1 MESTKNTAYIE
12 RFKAALSPGAIALL
26 SLLLL
31 GYVGLGETLR
41 SYPGLQHDRLVAQGE
56 VVQTEI
62 NTFLQAGLPLRQ
74 FVGFETLAT
83 PLIDSDSLLQ
93 SIVVSDLRGSIL
105 FSASAQGQ
113 DPVSALQDQPLPIGE
128 TKTGLSPAFTIQE
141 TPQNYIAV
149 LPLENKFE
157 TVGFLS
163 ITLDKVSILS
173 AVKEKFGMV
182 FGIMLALAAVILL
195 GAFFMNGFR
204 ASVSGRFLQPF
215 FAAIFIIAAG
225 VVTTV
230 TIQIYSQGVQA
241 KASAL
246 ADSLSTRV
254 GTVLDLGLDLED
266 ISGVNQALI
275 DYHQRNPE
283 LDSVALTLNGEA
295 AYHSNKELIGG
306 QWSEPQN
313 SFVYQQALVPEG
325 QNSSKDQ
332 FSLVL
337 AVPKSVVYSRVAR
350 NVKNFAVLFLAT
362 VFLTALFF
370 KLSVVLEERKRKKEM
385 SESVTA
391 VTDAT
396 GLEALR
402 ELEYDSD
409 SSKAY
414 RLALLTPLFFVAVFL
429 EAMNA
434 SFLPQLIQEVSVL
447 SGLGAGFTA
456 QVFILFFLAFALTL
470 VPAGKFAEIHG
481 SRGLLLTGSIL
492 TASSQILLAFIESAS
507 VWVQAYFGA
516 GAIEILC
523 LARVVSGIGQGFLL
537 IGTQA
542 FILENTPESRRT
554 QGNNLIV
561 YGYNGGIIS
570 GAAIGALL
578 AVYLGYAG
586 VFLIAGIIGF
596 LCAIYVFVLLS
607 SGHSSNK
614 SSALEE
620 GGDTQRGSLRQYLS
634 GYLDLF
640 KVLGDLK
647 FLNTIIAVGIPTKA
661 ILTGVTIFAIPLIL
675 STLDYAPDDI
685 GQIIMIY
692 GLGVVLAS
700 HFISKHV
707 DRTGSS
713 TNVLFGGAILSSIG
727 LLLIGVMLEAPTIVT
742 EFLNLNPE
750 RFSGWI
756 EVTALILGVALL
768 GVAHGFI
775 NAPVV
780 THVAEARVTEK
791 IGLAPSTAIY
801 RFLER
806 LGHVAGPLIVAQFL
820 LLFGMQPSTLLYLA
834 LAIVILGLIFRIVA
848 LSDSRPARERAA

>member
-1 MESTKNTAYIE
+1 MESTKNTAYLE

-56 VVQTEI
+56 VVQTEM

-74 FVGFETLAT
+74 FVGFETLAA
-83 PLIDSDSLLQ
+83 PLVDSDSLLQ

-105 FSASAQGQ
+105 FSASAQGR
-113 DPVSALQDQPLPIGE
+113 DPVSALPDQPLPIGKTE
-128 TKTGLSPAFTIQE
+128 TGLSPAFTIQE
-141 TPQNYIAV
+141 TPKNYIAV

-173 AVKEKFGMV
+173 AVKERFGMV
-182 FGIMLALAAVILL
+182 FGIMLALAAIILL
-195 GAFFMNGFR
+195 GAFFLHGFR
-204 ASVSGRFLQPF
+204 SSVSGRWLQPF

-254 GTVLDLGLDLED
+254 GTVLDLGLNLED

-283 LDSVALTLNGEA
+283 LDSVALTLNGEV
-295 AYHSNKELIGG
+295 AYHNDQELIGR
-306 QWSEPQN
+306 QWSEPEDC
-313 SFVYQQALVPEG
+313 FVYRQALLPEG
-325 QNSSKDQ
+325 QNASEGQ
-332 FSLVL
+332 VSLVL

-370 KLSVVLEERKRKKEM
+370 KLSVVLEERKKKKEM
-385 SESVTA
+385 SETATA
-391 VTDAT
+391 VTDAS

-409 SSKAY
+409 SSKAF
-414 RLALLTPLFFVAVFL
+414 RLALLKPLFFVAVFL

-470 VPAGKFAEIHG
+470 VPAGKFAEVHG

-492 TASSQILLAFIESAS
+492 TASSQILLAFIDTAS
-507 VWVQAYFGA
+507 VWVQAHFGA

-554 QGNNLIV
+554 QGNNIIV

-586 VFLIAGIIGF
+586 VFLVAGIVGV
-596 LCAIYVFVLLS
+596 LCATYVFVLLPS
-607 SGHSSNK
+607 RDSSNNT
-614 SSALEE
+614 SALEE
-620 GGDTQRGSLRQYLS
+620 GNSTQPGGLKQYFS
-634 GYLDLF
+634 GYLDVF
-640 KVLGDLK
+640 KILGDLK

-675 STLDYAPDDI
+675 SELDYAADDI

-700 HFISKHV
+700 HFISRQV

-713 TNVLFGGAILSSIG
+713 TNVLFGGVILSSIG
-727 LLLIGVMLEAPTIVT
+727 LMLIGVMLEAPATLS
-742 EFLNLNPE
+742 EFLNLNLE

-756 EVTALILGVALL
+756 EATALISGVLLL

-780 THVAEARVTEK
+780 THVAEAKIAKE

-806 LGHVAGPLIVAQFL
+806 LGHIAGPLIVAQFL
-820 LLFGMQPSTLLYLA
+820 LWFGMQPSTLLYIA
-834 LAIVILGLIFRIVA
+834 LVVVILGLIFRIVSF
-848 LSDSRPARERAA
+848 SDSPSAREPAV

>member
-56 VVQTEI
+56 VVQTEM

-83 PLIDSDSLLQ
+83 PLVDSDSLLQ

-105 FSASAQGQ
+105 FSASAQGR
-113 DPVSALQDQPLPIGE
+113 DPVSALPDQPLPIGKTE
-128 TKTGLSPAFTIQE
+128 TGLSPAFTIQE
-141 TPQNYIAV
+141 TPKNYIAV

-173 AVKEKFGMV
+173 AVKERFGMV
-182 FGIMLALAAVILL
+182 FGIMLALAAIILL
-195 GAFFMNGFR
+195 GAFFLHGFR
-204 ASVSGRFLQPF
+204 SSVSGRWLQPF
-215 FAAIFIIAAG
+215 FAAIFIVGMG

-230 TIQIYSQGVQA
+230 TVQIYSQGVQA

-254 GTVLDLGLDLED
+254 GTVLDLGLNLED

-283 LDSVALTLNGEA
+283 LDSVALTLNGEV
-295 AYHSNKELIGG
+295 AYHNDKELIGG
-306 QWSEPQN
+306 QWSEPEDC
-313 SFVYQQALVPEG
+313 FVYRQALLPEG
-325 QNSSKDQ
+325 QNASEGQ
-332 FSLVL
+332 VSLVL
-337 AVPKSVVYSRVAR
+337 SVPKSVVYSRVAR

-385 SESVTA
+385 SETATA
-391 VTDAT
+391 VTDAS

-409 SSKAY
+409 SSKAF
-414 RLALLTPLFFVAVFL
+414 RLALLKPLFFVAVFL

-492 TASSQILLAFIESAS
+492 TASSQILLAFIDTAS
-507 VWVQAYFGA
+507 VWVQAHFGA

-523 LARVVSGIGQGFLL
+523 LARVVSGVGQGFLL

-554 QGNNLIV
+554 QGNNIIV

-586 VFLIAGIIGF
+586 VFLVAGIVGV
-596 LCAIYVFVLLS
+596 LCATYVFVLLPS
-607 SGHSSNK
+607 TGPSNNT
-614 SSALEE
+614 SAREDSNSAQP
-620 GGDTQRGSLRQYLS
+620 GGLKQYFS
-634 GYLDLF
+634 GYLDVF
-640 KVLGDLK
+640 KILGDLK

-675 STLDYAPDDI
+675 SELDYAADDI

-700 HFISKHV
+700 HFISRQV

-713 TNVLFGGAILSSIG
+713 TNVLFGGVILSSIG
-727 LLLIGVMLEAPTIVT
+727 LMLIGVMLEAPATLSEI
-742 EFLNLNPE
+742 LNLNLE

-756 EVTALILGVALL
+756 EVTALIFGVLLL
-768 GVAHGFI
+768 GAAHGFI
-775 NAPVV
+775 NAPVL
-780 THVAEARVTEK
+780 THVAQAKVAKE

-820 LLFGMQPSTLLYLA
+820 LWFGMQPSTLLYIA
-834 LAIVILGLIFRIVA
+834 LVIVILGLIFRIVSF
-848 LSDSRPARERAA
+848 SDLPSARESAV

>member
-1 MESTKNTAYIE
+1 MESTKNTAYLE

-56 VVQTEI
+56 VVQTEM

-74 FVGFETLAT
+74 FVGFETLAA
-83 PLIDSDSLLQ
+83 PLVDSDSLLQ

-105 FSASAQGQ
+105 FSASAQGR
-113 DPVSALQDQPLPIGE
+113 DPVSALPDQPLPIGKTE
-128 TKTGLSPAFTIQE
+128 TGLSPAFTIQE
-141 TPQNYIAV
+141 TPKNYIAV

-173 AVKEKFGMV
+173 AVKERFGMV
-182 FGIMLALAAVILL
+182 FGIMLALAAIILL
-195 GAFFMNGFR
+195 GAFFLHGFR
-204 ASVSGRFLQPF
+204 SSVSGRWLQPF
-215 FAAIFIIAAG
+215 FAAIFIIAMG

-254 GTVLDLGLDLED
+254 GTVLDLGLNLED

-283 LDSVALTLNGEA
+283 LDSVALTLNGEV
-295 AYHSNKELIGG
+295 AYHNDKGLIGRE
-306 QWSEPQN
+306 WSEPEDC
-313 SFVYQQALVPEG
+313 FVYRQALLPEG
-325 QNSSKDQ
+325 QNASEGQ
-332 FSLVL
+332 VSLVL

-385 SESVTA
+385 SETATA
-391 VTDAT
+391 VTDAS

-409 SSKAY
+409 SSKAF
-414 RLALLTPLFFVAVFL
+414 RLALLKPLFFVAVFL

-470 VPAGKFAEIHG
+470 VPAGKFAEVHG

-492 TASSQILLAFIESAS
+492 TASSQILLAFIDTAS
-507 VWVQAYFGA
+507 VWVQAHFGA

-554 QGNNLIV
+554 QGNNIIV

-586 VFLIAGIIGF
+586 VFLVAGIVGV
-596 LCAIYVFVLLS
+596 LCATYVFVLLPS
-607 SGHSSNK
+607 RDSSNNT
-614 SSALEE
+614 SALEE
-620 GGDTQRGSLRQYLS
+620 GNSTQPGGLKQYFS
-634 GYLDLF
+634 GYLDVF
-640 KVLGDLK
+640 KILGDLK

-675 STLDYAPDDI
+675 SELDYAADDI

-700 HFISKHV
+700 HFISRQV

-713 TNVLFGGAILSSIG
+713 TNVLFGGVILSSIG
-727 LLLIGVMLEAPTIVT
+727 LMLIGVMLEAPATLSEILD
-742 EFLNLNPE
+742 LNLEP
-750 RFSGWI
+750 FSGWI
-756 EVTALILGVALL
+756 EATALISGVLLL
-768 GVAHGFI
+768 GLAHGFI

-780 THVAEARVTEK
+780 THVAEAKVAKE

-820 LLFGMQPSTLLYLA
+820 LWFGMQPSTLLYIA
-834 LAIVILGLIFRIVA
+834 LVVVILGLIFRIVSF
-848 LSDSRPARERAA
+848 SDSPSAREPAV

>member
-1 MESTKNTAYIE
+1 MESIKNTPYIE

-41 SYPGLQHDRLVAQGE
+41 SYPVLQHDRLVAQGE

-74 FVGFETLAT
+74 FVGFETLAA
-83 PLIDSDSLLQ
+83 PLVDSDSLLH
-93 SIVVSDLRGSIL
+93 SIVVSNLGGSLL
-105 FSASAQGQ
+105 FSASAQGR
-113 DPVSALQDQPLPIGE
+113 DPVSALRDQPLPIGE

-141 TPQNYIAV
+141 TSQNYIAV
-149 LPLENKFE
+149 LPLQNKFE

-163 ITLDKVSILS
+163 IALDKVSILS

-182 FGIMLALAAVILL
+182 FGIMLVLAAVILL
-195 GAFFMNGFR
+195 GAFFLHGFR
-204 ASVSGRFLQPF
+204 SSVSGRWLQPF
-215 FAAIFIIAAG
+215 FAAIFIIAVG

-254 GTVLDLGLDLED
+254 GTVLDLGLNLED

-283 LDSVALTLNGEA
+283 LDSVALTLNGEV
-295 AYHSNKELIGG
+295 AYHNDKELIGG
-306 QWSEPQN
+306 QWSEPEN
-313 SFVYQQALVPEG
+313 CFVYRQALLPGNE
-325 QNSSKDQ
+325 NASEDQ
-332 FSLVL
+332 VSLVL

-370 KLSVVLEERKRKKEM
+370 KLSVVLEERKKKKEM
-385 SESVTA
+385 SETVTA
-391 VTDAT
+391 VTDAS

-409 SSKAY
+409 SSKTF
-414 RLALLTPLFFVAVFL
+414 RLALLKPLFFVAVFL

-447 SGLGAGFTA
+447 SGLGTGFTA

-492 TASSQILLAFIESAS
+492 TASSQLLLAFIDTAS
-507 VWVQAYFGA
+507 VWVQAHFGA

-554 QGNNLIV
+554 QGNNIIV

-586 VFLIAGIIGF
+586 VFLVAGIVGV
-596 LCAIYVFVLLS
+596 LCATYVLVLFPS
-607 SGHSSNK
+607 RHPSIDTPT
-614 SSALEE
+614 LEE
-620 GGDTQRGSLRQYLS
+620 GSSAQPGGLKQYFS
-634 GYLDLF
+634 GYLDIF
-640 KVLGDLK
+640 KILGDLK
-647 FLNTIIAVGIPTKA
+647 FLNTIIAVGIPTKG

-675 STLDYAPDDI
+675 SDLDYAADDI

-700 HFISKHV
+700 HFISKQV

-713 TNVLFGGAILSSIG
+713 TDVLFGGVILSSIG
-727 LLLIGVMLEAPTIVT
+727 LMLIGVMLEAPATLS
-742 EFLNLNPE
+742 EFLNLNLE
-750 RFSGWI
+750 RVSGWI
-756 EVTALILGVALL
+756 EVTALISGVLLL

-780 THVAEARVTEK
+780 THVAEAKIAKE

-806 LGHVAGPLIVAQFL
+806 LGHIAGPLIVAQFL
-820 LLFGMQPSTLLYLA
+820 LWFGMHPSTLLYLA
-834 LAIVILGLIFRIVA
+834 LVTVILGLIFRIVSF
-848 LSDSRPARERAA
+848 SDSSSTRERAV

>member
-1 MESTKNTAYIE
+1 
-12 RFKAALSPGAIALL
+12 
-26 SLLLL
+26 
-31 GYVGLGETLR
+31 
-41 SYPGLQHDRLVAQGE
+41 
-56 VVQTEI
+56 
-62 NTFLQAGLPLRQ
+62 
-74 FVGFETLAT
+74 
-83 PLIDSDSLLQ
+83 
-93 SIVVSDLRGSIL
+93 
-105 FSASAQGQ
+105 
-113 DPVSALQDQPLPIGE
+113 
-128 TKTGLSPAFTIQE
+128 
-141 TPQNYIAV
+141 
-149 LPLENKFE
+149 
-157 TVGFLS
+157 
-163 ITLDKVSILS
+163 
-173 AVKEKFGMV
+173 
-182 FGIMLALAAVILL
+182 
-195 GAFFMNGFR
+195 
-204 ASVSGRFLQPF
+204 
-215 FAAIFIIAAG
+215 
-225 VVTTV
+225 
-230 TIQIYSQGVQA
+230 
-241 KASAL
+241 
-246 ADSLSTRV
+246 
-254 GTVLDLGLDLED
+254 
-266 ISGVNQALI
+266 
-275 DYHQRNPE
+275 
-283 LDSVALTLNGEA
+283 
-295 AYHSNKELIGG
+295 
-306 QWSEPQN
+306 
-313 SFVYQQALVPEG
+313 
-325 QNSSKDQ
+325 
-332 FSLVL
+332 
-337 AVPKSVVYSRVAR
+337 
-350 NVKNFAVLFLAT
+350 
-362 VFLTALFF
+362 
-370 KLSVVLEERKRKKEM
+370 M
-385 SESVTA
+385 SETATA
-391 VTDAT
+391 VTDAS

-402 ELEYDSD
+402 ELEHDSD
-409 SSKAY
+409 SSKAF

-492 TASSQILLAFIESAS
+492 TASSQILLTFIETAS

-554 QGNNLIV
+554 QGNNIIV

-586 VFLIAGIIGF
+586 VFLVAGIIGF
-596 LCAIYVFVLLS
+596 LCAIYVFVLLP

-614 SSALEE
+614 TSELEE
-620 GGDTQRGSLRQYLS
+620 GSSAQRGSLKQYFS
-634 GYLDLF
+634 GYLDIF
-640 KVLGDLK
+640 KIFGDLK

-675 STLDYAPDDI
+675 SALDYAPDDI

-713 TNVLFGGAILSSIG
+713 TNVLFGGVILSSIG
-727 LLLIGVMLEAPTIVT
+727 LMLIGVMLEAPTTVS
-742 EFLNLNPE
+742 EFLNLDLE

-756 EVTALILGVALL
+756 EVTALIVGVALL

-780 THVAEARVTEK
+780 THVAEARVAQQ

-820 LLFGMQPSTLLYLA
+820 LWFGMQPSTLLYLA
-834 LAIVILGLIFRIVA
+834 LVVLILGLIFRIV
-848 LSDSRPARERAA
+848 SFSHSSSARERAA

>member
-1 MESTKNTAYIE
+1 VESTKNTAYLE

-56 VVQTEI
+56 VVQTEM

-74 FVGFETLAT
+74 FVGFETLAA
-83 PLIDSDSLLQ
+83 PLVDSDSLLQ

-105 FSASAQGQ
+105 FSASAQGR
-113 DPVSALQDQPLPIGE
+113 DPVSALPDQPLPIGKTE
-128 TKTGLSPAFTIQE
+128 TGLSPAFTIQE
-141 TPQNYIAV
+141 TPKNYIAV

-173 AVKEKFGMV
+173 AVKERFGMV
-182 FGIMLALAAVILL
+182 FGIMLALAAIILL
-195 GAFFMNGFR
+195 GAFFLHGFR
-204 ASVSGRFLQPF
+204 SSVSGRWLQPF
-215 FAAIFIIAAG
+215 FAAIFIIAMG

-254 GTVLDLGLDLED
+254 GTVLDLGLNLED

-283 LDSVALTLNGEA
+283 LDSVALTLNGEV
-295 AYHSNKELIGG
+295 AYHNDKGLIGR
-306 QWSEPQN
+306 QWSEPEDC
-313 SFVYQQALVPEG
+313 FVYRQALLPEG
-325 QNSSKDQ
+325 QNASEGQ
-332 FSLVL
+332 VSLVL

-370 KLSVVLEERKRKKEM
+370 KLSVVLEDRKRKKEM
-385 SESVTA
+385 SETATA
-391 VTDAT
+391 VTDAS

-409 SSKAY
+409 SSKAF
-414 RLALLTPLFFVAVFL
+414 RLALLKPLFFVAVFL

-470 VPAGKFAEIHG
+470 VPAGKFAEVHG

-492 TASSQILLAFIESAS
+492 TASSQILLAFIDTAS
-507 VWVQAYFGA
+507 VWVQAHFGA

-554 QGNNLIV
+554 QGNNIIV

-586 VFLIAGIIGF
+586 VFLVAGIVGV
-596 LCAIYVFVLLS
+596 LCATYVFVLLPS
-607 SGHSSNK
+607 RDSSNNT
-614 SSALEE
+614 SALEE
-620 GGDTQRGSLRQYLS
+620 GNSTQPGGLKQYFS
-634 GYLDLF
+634 GYLDVF
-640 KVLGDLK
+640 KILGDLK

-675 STLDYAPDDI
+675 SELDYAADDI

-700 HFISKHV
+700 HFISRQV

-713 TNVLFGGAILSSIG
+713 TNVLFGGVILSSIG
-727 LLLIGVMLEAPTIVT
+727 LMLIGVMLEAPATLSEILD
-742 EFLNLNPE
+742 LNLEP
-750 RFSGWI
+750 FSGWI
-756 EVTALILGVALL
+756 EATALISGVLLL
-768 GVAHGFI
+768 GLAHGFI

-780 THVAEARVTEK
+780 THVAEAKVAKE

-820 LLFGMQPSTLLYLA
+820 LWFGMQPSTLLYIA
-834 LAIVILGLIFRIVA
+834 LVVVILGLIFRIVSF
-848 LSDSRPARERAA
+848 SDSPSAREPAV

>member
-1 MESTKNTAYIE
+1 MVSTKSNPYIE

-41 SYPGLQHDRLVAQGE
+41 SYPGLQHDRLVAQGQ

-93 SIVVSDLRGSIL
+93 SIVVSDQRGSIL

-113 DPVSALQDQPLPIGE
+113 DPVSALRDQPLPIGG

-149 LPLENKFE
+149 LPLKNKFE

-173 AVKEKFGMV
+173 AVKSKFGMV
-182 FGIMLALAAVILL
+182 FAIMLALAAVILV
-195 GAFFMNGFR
+195 GAFLLNGLR
-204 ASVSGRFLQPF
+204 SSVSGRWLQPF

-225 VVTTV
+225 VVTTF

-246 ADSLSTRV
+246 SDSLSTRV
-254 GTVLDLGLDLED
+254 GTVLDLGLNLED

-283 LDSVALTLNGEA
+283 LDSVALTLNGEV
-295 AYHSNKELIGG
+295 AYHSNQELIGG

-325 QNSSKDQ
+325 QNSSEGQ
-332 FSLVL
+332 VSLVL

-391 VTDAT
+391 VTDAS

-402 ELEYDSD
+402 ELEPDSD
-409 SSKAY
+409 SSKSF
-414 RLALLTPLFFVAVFL
+414 RLALLRPLFFVAVFL

-434 SFLPQLIQEVSVL
+434 SFLPQLIQGVSVL
-447 SGLGAGFTA
+447 SGLGAEFTA

-492 TASSQILLAFIESAS
+492 TASSQLLLAFIEAAS
-507 VWVQAYFGA
+507 LWVQAHFGA

-523 LARVVSGIGQGFLL
+523 LARVVSGIS
-537 IGTQA
+537 
-542 FILENTPESRRT
+542 P
-554 QGNNLIV
+554 
-561 YGYNGGIIS
+561 
-570 GAAIGALL
+570 
-578 AVYLGYAG
+578 
-586 VFLIAGIIGF
+586 
-596 LCAIYVFVLLS
+596 
-607 SGHSSNK
+607 
-614 SSALEE
+614 
-620 GGDTQRGSLRQYLS
+620 
-634 GYLDLF
+634 
-640 KVLGDLK
+640 
-647 FLNTIIAVGIPTKA
+647 
-661 ILTGVTIFAIPLIL
+661 
-675 STLDYAPDDI
+675 
-685 GQIIMIY
+685 
-692 GLGVVLAS
+692 
-700 HFISKHV
+700 
-707 DRTGSS
+707 
-713 TNVLFGGAILSSIG
+713 
-727 LLLIGVMLEAPTIVT
+727 
-742 EFLNLNPE
+742 
-750 RFSGWI
+750 
-756 EVTALILGVALL
+756 
-768 GVAHGFI
+768 
-775 NAPVV
+775 
-780 THVAEARVTEK
+780 
-791 IGLAPSTAIY
+791 
-801 RFLER
+801 
-806 LGHVAGPLIVAQFL
+806 
-820 LLFGMQPSTLLYLA
+820 
-834 LAIVILGLIFRIVA
+834 
-848 LSDSRPARERAA
+848 

>member
-1 MESTKNTAYIE
+1 MVSTKSNPYIE

-56 VVQTEI
+56 VVQTEM

-74 FVGFETLAT
+74 FVGFETLAV
-83 PLIDSDSLLQ
+83 PLVDSDSLLQ
-93 SIVVSDLRGSIL
+93 SIVVSDLRGSEL
-105 FSASAQGQ
+105 FSVSAQGR
-113 DPVSALQDQPLPIGE
+113 DPVSALPDQPLPIGKTE
-128 TKTGLSPAFTIQE
+128 TGLSPAFTIQE
-141 TPQNYIAV
+141 TPQHYIAV
-149 LPLENKFE
+149 LPLKNKFE

-173 AVKEKFGMV
+173 AVKDKFGMV
-182 FGIMLALAAVILL
+182 FAIMLALAAVILV
-195 GAFFMNGFR
+195 GAFLLNGLR
-204 ASVSGRFLQPF
+204 SSVSGRWLQPF

-225 VVTTV
+225 VVTTF

-254 GTVLDLGLDLED
+254 GTVLDLGLTLED

-275 DYHQRNPE
+275 DYYQRNPE
-283 LDSVALTLNGEA
+283 LDSVALTLNGEV
-295 AYHSNKELIGG
+295 AYHNNEELIGG
-306 QWSEPQN
+306 QWSEPKN
-313 SFVYQQALVPEG
+313 CFVYQQALSPEG
-325 QNSSKDQ
+325 QDSSKDQ
-332 FSLVL
+332 VSLVL

-385 SESVTA
+385 SEAVTA
-391 VTDAT
+391 VTDAS

-402 ELEYDSD
+402 ELEPDSD
-409 SSKAY
+409 SSKSF

-434 SFLPQLIQEVSVL
+434 SFLPQLIQGVSVL

-492 TASSQILLAFIESAS
+492 TASSQVLLAFIEATS

-537 IGTQA
+537 IGTQS
-542 FILENTPESRRT
+542 FILENTPASRRT
-554 QGNNLIV
+554 QGNNIIV

-586 VFLIAGIIGF
+586 VFLVAGIIGF
-596 LCAIYVFVLLS
+596 LCAIYVLVLLPS
-607 SGHSSNK
+607 SHSSNK
-614 SSALEE
+614 TSALEE
-620 GGDTQRGSLRQYLS
+620 GIPAQPGGIKQYFS
-634 GYLDLF
+634 GYLDIF
-640 KVLGDLK
+640 KILGDSR

-675 STLDYAPDDI
+675 SELDYAADDI

-700 HFISKHV
+700 HFISRQV
-707 DRTGSS
+707 DKTGSS
-713 TNVLFGGAILSSIG
+713 TNVLFGGVVLSSIG
-727 LLLIGVMLEAPTIVT
+727 LMFIGVMLEAPATVG
-742 EFLNLNPE
+742 EFLNLNLE

-756 EVTALILGVALL
+756 EVAALIFGVSLL

-780 THVAEARVTEK
+780 THVAEAKVAQE
-791 IGLAPSTAIY
+791 IGLASSTAIY

-820 LLFGMQPSTLLYLA
+820 LWFGMQPSTLLYLA
-834 LAIVILGLIFRIVA
+834 LVVLILGLIFRIV
-848 LSDSRPARERAA
+848 SFSTSPSARESAT

>member
-1 MESTKNTAYIE
+1 VVSTKSNPYIE
-12 RFKAALSPGAIALL
+12 RFKAALSPGAIALI

-74 FVGFETLAT
+74 FVGFETLAA
-83 PLIDSDSLLQ
+83 PLVDSDSLLQ

-105 FSASAQGQ
+105 FSASAQGR
-113 DPVSALQDQPLPIGE
+113 DPVSALPDQALPIGKTE
-128 TKTGLSPAFTIQE
+128 TGLSPAFTIQE

-173 AVKEKFGMV
+173 AVKERFEMV
-182 FGIMLALAAVILL
+182 FGIMLALAAISLF
-195 GAFFMNGFR
+195 GAFFLYGFR
-204 ASVSGRFLQPF
+204 SSVSGRWLQPF
-215 FAAIFIIAAG
+215 FAAIFIIAVG

-230 TIQIYSQGVQA
+230 SIQIYSQGVQA

-254 GTVLDLGLDLED
+254 GTVLDLGLNLED
-266 ISGVNQALI
+266 ISGVNEALI
-275 DYHQRNPE
+275 DYHQRHPE
-283 LDSVALTLNGEA
+283 LDSVALTLNGEV
-295 AYHSNKELIGG
+295 AYHNDKELIGG
-306 QWSEPQN
+306 QWSEPEDC
-313 SFVYQQALVPEG
+313 FVYRQALLPEG
-325 QNSSKDQ
+325 QNASEGRV
-332 FSLVL
+332 SLVL

-385 SESVTA
+385 SETATA
-391 VTDAT
+391 VTDASA
-396 GLEALR
+396 LEALR

-409 SSKAY
+409 SSKAF
-414 RLALLTPLFFVAVFL
+414 RLALLRPLFFVAVFL

-447 SGLGAGFTA
+447 SGLGDGFTA
-456 QVFILFFLAFALTL
+456 QVFILYFLAFALTL

-492 TASSQILLAFIESAS
+492 TASSQILLAFIDTAS
-507 VWVQAYFGA
+507 VWVQAHFGA

-542 FILENTPESRRT
+542 FILKNTPEGRRT
-554 QGNNLIV
+554 QGNNIMV

-586 VFLIAGIIGF
+586 VFLVAGIIGF
-596 LCAIYVFVLLS
+596 LCAIYVLVLLTS
-607 SGHSSNK
+607 RDSSNNT
-614 SSALEE
+614 SVLEE
-620 GGDTQRGSLRQYLS
+620 GASAQSGGLKQYFS
-634 GYLDLF
+634 GYLDIF
-640 KVLGDLK
+640 KIFGDLK

-675 STLDYAPDDI
+675 SELDYAADDI

-700 HFISKHV
+700 HFISRQV
-707 DRTGSS
+707 DKTGSS
-713 TNVLFGGAILSSIG
+713 TNVLFGGMVLSSIG
-727 LLLIGVMLEAPTIVT
+727 LMLIGVMLEGPATLSEI
-742 EFLNLNPE
+742 LNLNLEP
-750 RFSGWI
+750 FSAWI
-756 EVTALILGVALL
+756 ESAALISGILLL
-768 GVAHGFI
+768 GVAHGCI
-775 NAPVV
+775 NAPII
-780 THVAEARVTEK
+780 THVAEAKFAKE
-791 IGLAPSTAIY
+791 IGLAPSIAIY

-806 LGHVAGPLIVAQFL
+806 FGHVAGPLIVAQFL
-820 LLFGMQPSTLLYLA
+820 LLFGMQPSTLLYIA
-834 LAIVILGLIFRIVA
+834 LVVVILGLIFRIVSF
-848 LSDSRPARERAA
+848 SDSPSAREPAV